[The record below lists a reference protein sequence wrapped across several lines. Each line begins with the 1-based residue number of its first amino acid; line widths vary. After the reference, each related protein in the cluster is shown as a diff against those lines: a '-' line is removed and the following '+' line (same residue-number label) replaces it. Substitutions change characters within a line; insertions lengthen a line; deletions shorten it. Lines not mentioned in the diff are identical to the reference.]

1 MSCGTVRAVSGLTS
15 DAQTISI
22 EWKSDA
28 VNLTKKF
35 PRGVATASSEEGDD
49 EGFDG
54 DEGSF
59 FHFFT
64 EQFDPNSVSRLVV
77 SSPIT
82 PLGSHLHLCVSHLRH
97 AIHESDEF

>member
-1 MSCGTVRAVSGLTS
+1 VSGLTS

-54 DEGSF
+54 DAGSF

-64 EQFDPNSVSRLVV
+64 EQFDPHSVSRLVTDHTERLAPALV
-77 SSPIT
+77 SIP
-82 PLGSHLHLCVSHLRH
+82 P
-97 AIHESDEF
+97 ESRPSRGR

>member
-1 MSCGTVRAVSGLTS
+1 VSGLTS

-64 EQFDPNSVSRLVV
+64 EQFDPNSVSRLVG
-77 SSPIT
+77 SSSRHR
-82 PLGSHLHLCVSHLRH
+82 SHRSARTCICVYPT
-97 AIHESDEF
+97 